1 MIFERPKKAA
11 LNKAACGPK
20 TFYLTNYYF
29 ESNLNLFFFVACA
42 PYVLFYQPRIGH
54 IVPWS

>member
-1 MIFERPKKAA
+1 MILNDKKKAA
-11 LNKAACGPK
+11 LNKAACRPK

-42 PYVLFYQPRIGH
+42 PYVLSYQPRIGH

>member
-1 MIFERPKKAA
+1 MIFVLQKKAA
-11 LNKAACGPK
+11 LNKAACRPK

-42 PYVLFYQPRIGH
+42 PYVLSYQPRIGR